1 METTSN
7 QIHVGLEIGTSKVC
21 VCVSEGM
28 SDGTLRV
35 LGVAVAPSR
44 GVRKGQI
51 VDSVAAAE
59 CIRMAIQEAEASI
72 GIAIKKVSVAFAG
85 SDIFSTRLR
94 RSRIQR
100 SLDCV
105 KSIQLEVVNLVP
117 NSLACATALLTDRK
131 ESPGVLVIDL
141 GGGTSDYCLASGD
154 VFEFSGVLAVGGDH
168 ITNDISIGL
177 RVPIARAECL
187 KIQEGSAKLSEQSV
201 RETIMLKRDHGIPD
215 YEIDR
220 KSLDTIIHLRVRELF
235 EQIRDEIAFNC
246 EHGTQINH
254 FEYVDEVVLT
264 GGASKL
270 QGIAELAAKVFKVP
284 VKLDHAR
291 CVSGS
296 KRIIENPVFTTAI
309 GITKFAMEA
318 KPNSSVPSD
327 CTIRIIEQ
335 PKPPREFHTNAEY
348 LSALRKESD
357 PGKNLAQT
365 GVEDLDIPTFLRK
378 GTDGVEIKHARKIE

>member
-187 KIQEGSAKLSEQSV
+187 KIQEGSANQSIKCV
-201 RETIMLKRDHGIPD
+201 GETITLKRVHGISD

-220 KSLDTIIHLRVRELF
+220 MSLDTIIHLRVREIF
-235 EQIRDEIAFNC
+235 EQIRHEILSNC
-246 EHGTQINH
+246 ENGPQINH
-254 FEYVDEVVLT
+254 FENVYEVVLT

-270 QGIAELAAKVFKVP
+270 RGIDVVAGEVFKRP
-284 VKLDHAR
+284 VILGQAR
-291 CVSGS
+291 NVSGAN
-296 KRIIENPVFTTAI
+296 RIIENPAFTTVI
-309 GITKFAMEA
+309 GITKFAIVA
-318 KPNSSVPSD
+318 TSNPSMP
-327 CTIRIIEQ
+327 CGGIKRFLKMPE
-335 PKPPREFHTNAEY
+335 PEREFRSNEEY
-348 LSALRKESD
+348 ISALRKERES
-357 PGKNLAQT
+357 GKNLSRD
-365 GVEDLDIPTFLRK
+365 GSDDLDVPTFLRK
-378 GTDGVEIKHARKIE
+378 GTDGVEIKHAKKL